1 MPVLRDVLD
10 YDDETLARID
20 RAMDELLEALG
31 PLHAMTP
38 AERRRLFKMG
48 PKTETFCRQALL
60 LLEAN
65 PDAVSPA
72 LDLPRAQTHLR
83 SVDRLR
89 PRLQRLQQ
97 IESLLADTITLMGID
112 VAERA
117 RIGFHVMRNSGTVSG
132 LKPLEKHLGARYRRA
147 PSRPRKG

>member
-1 MPVLRDVLD
+1 MPVLKKVLD
-10 YDDETLARID
+10 YDNDALARID
-20 RAMDELLEALG
+20 RALDELRDALG
-31 PLHAMTP
+31 PLQGMTP
-38 AERRRLFKMG
+38 VDRRRLFKMG
-48 PKTETFCRQALL
+48 PKTETFCRRALL
-60 LLEAN
+60 LLETN
-65 PDAVSPA
+65 PDAASPS

-97 IESLLADTITLMGID
+97 LESLLADTITLLGVD

-117 RIGFHVMRNSGTVSG
+117 RIGFHVMRNTGKVKG

-147 PSRPRKG
+147 PRNADKG